1 MTLRLPYYP
10 IMILSAIILAI
21 ALPSCGGDGSGDESE
36 GDKTPQGVIIYS
48 ISYPGFENSQNILV
62 AGLPKKMRLVY
73 KGDRYKTEVEQKLM
87 KFKTTLISDNK
98 NEELTAILKSNK
110 KQYFTKMDSKE
121 VAHFLTKFPKVEY
134 LDDIIQDTA
143 LNMNVK
149 KQIALF
155 DNISGE
161 VHLCYTNDL
170 NIKNSNWCNPF
181 KEVDGML
188 LEYGFEYYGVTM
200 NFKAISINKK
210 DIPDSEFDIPEG
222 YKQVPY
228 KSIDSEINKLFSML
242 N

>member
-1 MTLRLPYYP
+1 MTLRLPNY
-10 IMILSAIILAI
+10 IIFLASMFLLVL
-21 ALPSCGGDGSGDESE
+21 ALPSCGGKGSGSESG
-36 GDKTPQGVIIYS
+36 GDKTPQGVIIYE

-98 NEELTAILKSNK
+98 KEELTAILKSNK
-110 KQYFTKMDSKE
+110 KEYFTKMDSKE

-134 LDDIIQDTA
+134 LDDIIKDTS
-143 LNMNVK
+143 LNLNVE

-161 VHLCYTNDL
+161 VHLCYTNEL
-170 NIKNSNWCNPF
+170 GIENSNWCNPF
-181 KEVDGML
+181 KEIKGML
-188 LEYGFEYYGVTM
+188 LQYGFEYYGVTM
-200 NFKAISINKK
+200 NFKAVSINKK

-222 YKQVPY
+222 YKEVPY
-228 KSIDSEINKLFSML
+228 KSIDGEINKLFSML